1 MAVKAK
7 QEMSSEIVIEQLKMG
22 SVNVWVKGLS
32 PMIYNAMSEKARQE
46 LLYPKGR
53 KTTADKQG
61 NLKHNPIEEYRN
73 SVYRSLNGGP
83 TRLVFPAS
91 AFKGA
96 MAQAALDLPGA
107 KKAQIGRLVWVEGDK
122 VPLYGVPKMS
132 MAITRSSDMNHT
144 PDVRTRAIIPEW
156 CCPVN
161 IKFMKPNLNET
172 MVGRLLDAGGILSG
186 VGDFRQGKGKGNY
199 GQFQICPNGED
210 DVKDLIKSGGQTAQ
224 DAALQSPEFYDA
236 DTEATYKWFEEERKK
251 RGN

>member
-1 MAVKAK
+1 MAAKAK
-7 QEMSSEIVIEQLKMG
+7 QESSEIVIEQLKMG

-32 PMIYNAMSEKARQE
+32 PVIYNAMSEKARQE

-53 KTTADKQG
+53 KTSADKAG
-61 NLKHNPIEEYRN
+61 NLKHNPIDEYRN
-73 SVYRSLNGGP
+73 SVYRRLGTGP
-83 TRLVFPAS
+83 TRLTFPAS

-122 VPLYGVPKMS
+122 VDLYGVPKMMMS
-132 MAITRSSDMNHT
+132 ITRSSDMNHT
-144 PDVRTRAIIPEW
+144 PDVRTRAIISEW
-156 CCPVN
+156 ACPVS

-199 GQFQICPNGED
+199 GQFQICTED
-210 DVKDLIKSGGQTAQ
+210 DVKEIIKKGGLAIQ
-224 DAALQSPEFYDA
+224 DAALLKPEFYDA
-236 DTEATYKWFEEERKK
+236 DTEATYTWFENERKL

>member
-7 QEMSSEIVIEQLKMG
+7 QESSEIVIEQLKMG

-32 PMIYNAMSEKARQE
+32 PLIYNAMSEKARQE

-53 KTTADKQG
+53 KTSADKQG

-83 TRLVFPAS
+83 TRLVFPSS

-122 VPLYGVPKMS
+122 VPLYGVPKMMMS
-132 MAITRSSDMNHT
+132 ITRSSDMNHT

-156 CCPVN
+156 AAPVS

-172 MVGRLLDAGGILSG
+172 MVGRLLEAGGILSG

-199 GQFQICPNGED
+199 GQFQICQED
-210 DVKDLIKSGGQTAQ
+210 DIKNIIKNGSMSAQ
-224 DAALQSPEFYDA
+224 DAALTKPEFYDQ
-236 DTEATYKWFEEERKK
+236 DTEATYSWFENERKL